1 MNYRFVSVL
10 LCCNLICILLLLY
23 ILGSPSGPFGYVL
36 FRISIKYGIITD
48 NKTALQW
55 CVGPDRLTNYYGAE
69 NWVDNLGG
77 DWRMPTGTELQGLYD
92 AGIKDDDWGCFENSG
107 SFVWQ
112 GEVRDSSSRRLF
124 AFDRGGTEDWGD
136 RVISYFYVR
145 AFAVR
150 SLIR

>member
-55 CVGPDRLTNYYGAE
+55 RVGPDSDTDWYEAE
-69 NWVDNLGG
+69 DWVDNLGG
-77 DWRMPTGTELQGLYD
+77 DWRMPTLSELGGLYD
-92 AGIKDDDWGCFENSG
+92 AGIELDNWGYFENSG
-107 SFVWQ
+107 AFVWS
-112 GEVRDSSSRRLF
+112 GEVRDSSS
-124 AFDRGGTEDWGD
+124 AW
-136 RVISYFYVR
+136 YFYFRFGQHTCATRDRFSDNRR

-150 SLIR
+150 SR